1 MKTIMAVFVSL
12 FIAVAVIAAEKT
24 PSPKTQPAALQKKA
38 AAKAGMPLEKTVE
51 LGVDVN
57 MVLVYIPAGEFDMG
71 SPAAEID
78 RDSDEGQHHI
88 KLTKAFY
95 GQVRSDP
102 ASIQNHYDRK

>member
-24 PSPKTQPAALQKKA
+24 PSPKTPAVPLQQKA
-38 AAKAGMPLEKTVE
+38 AAEAGMPLEKTIE

-71 SPAAEID
+71 SPATE
-78 RDSDEGQHHI
+78 S
-88 KLTKAFY
+88 L
-95 GQVRSDP
+95 
-102 ASIQNHYDRK
+102 